1 MKQQNLFL
9 LAAVGLGLAF
19 LYRRGA
25 FSGITYASGSGGQA
39 VNNPAVASYRL
50 SPAQAQA
57 AAQGR
62 AIVPVSPET
71 ALKYTFAQGLINRI
85 FSSGSGSAASAAAAA
100 TAMGPQQPGV
110 YSVPVSPSEFGYTD
124 AAQQIDAGVYTEP
137 LLQTSTPEV
146 STVGGDLLDYVPID
160 PSEFGYTGEW

>member
-1 MKQQNLFL
+1 MKQQNLFI

-25 FSGITYASGSGGQA
+25 FNGITYASGSGGQA

-85 FSSGSGSAASAAAAA
+85 FSSGAGSAASAA

-137 LLQTSTPEV
+137 LLQTSTPEI
-146 STVGGDLLDYVPID
+146 STVGGEMLDYVPID
-160 PSEFGYTGEW
+160 PSEFGYTGEF